1 MKNSRDKKYKSKATG
16 IFNSGNLWLG
26 TSGIAKLGDINPRSS
41 KFTGVGVKLRRFQQK
56 LEHDTTAFH
65 SLSLSLPLFNR
76 LYFLHFSF
84 RSSSSPKYSFTY
96 SSSFLGLLT
105 ITIHTQSMPFINFS
119 SQYFFFPIFFF
130 LCLLHTYVREIR
142 T

>member
-1 MKNSRDKKYKSKATG
+1 MSREQLVFSIQEICDWAS
-16 IFNSGNLWLG
+16 S
-26 TSGIAKLGDINPRSS
+26 TSGITKLGDINPRSS

-65 SLSLSLPLFNR
+65 SLSLSLPLLNR

-84 RSSSSPKYSFTY
+84 RSSSSLEKYSFTY
-96 SSSFLGLLT
+96 FSSFLGLLT
-105 ITIHTQSMPFINFS
+105 ITQSMPFINFS

-130 LCLLHTYVREIR
+130 LCLLHTYVRAIR